1 MIRVRFRAPNLS
13 APASFFFESRE
24 IVELGFDRRFT
35 GAEALGEAGRHEGEA
50 AADPGRIGDM
60 RSRAT
65 RLSPLPKG
73 MTGTDARPP
82 AGGLGYRGFLVNT
95 KGQELSLPAQ
105 FLIFHGVLVE
115 QPGPQAAYWR
125 DSGGVEEFL
134 LAEARQRGFDRML
147 AALGVRA
154 KSPQ

>member
-1 MIRVRFRAPNLS
+1 MMESQEQPVSVRLLVFS
-13 APASFFFESRE
+13 
-24 IVELGFDRRFT
+24 
-35 GAEALGEAGRHEGEA
+35 GRPDPEWSLDEMA
-50 AADPGRIGDM
+50 AAGLTERVQKTVGGESIHP
-60 RSRAT
+60 
-65 RLSPLPKG
+65 
-73 MTGTDARPP
+73 PP

-95 KGQELSLPAQ
+95 KGQEPSLPAQ

-134 LAEARQRGFDRML
+134 LTEARQRGFDKML
-147 AALGVRA
+147 DALGVRA